1 MSAFKG
7 LEIRYLKLNSV
18 RAAVGQ
24 GITTAHNNG
33 PRVTEH
39 NARSFPA

>member
-1 MSAFKG
+1 MSVFKG
-7 LEIRYLKLNSV
+7 LEIKYLKLNSV
-18 RAAVGQ
+18 RAALGQ
-24 GITTAHNNG
+24 GITNNKG